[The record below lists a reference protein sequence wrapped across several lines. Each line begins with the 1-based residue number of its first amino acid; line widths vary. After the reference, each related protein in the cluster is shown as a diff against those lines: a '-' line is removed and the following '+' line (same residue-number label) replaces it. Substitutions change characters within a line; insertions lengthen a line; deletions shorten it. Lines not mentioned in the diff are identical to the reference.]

1 MRAKGTFFRSILT
14 VALVSALT
22 FASSVY
28 GQPSKGAGVPEWD
41 KLVDAAKKEGQV
53 TVSLP
58 ASAELKRQI
67 EEQFKKRYGIEVE
80 VFTARGSSAVR
91 RMADEFKAGV
101 RHFDLHIGGSSSI
114 ISGMLDEGI
123 IDSIDPWLVLPEV
136 RDAKQWWGG
145 HLWVDSAKRFIYMFQ
160 AYLPESI
167 WYNTDLV
174 KPSELRSFDD
184 FLNPKWKGKIGF
196 LDPRTPGGG
205 DSNWSYMWQV
215 KGEEYLKNLAAQDL
229 YLGRD
234 QRVLSESLAK
244 GRLAVLVGN
253 TYYSFMPFVKAGLPV
268 KPLPTVK
275 EGTFGTGGSGNLAI
289 IKAPAHPNSTRV
301 FVNWLLS
308 RDGQEVFSRGLGQA
322 TRRLDVDTR
331 WLKELGTIAA
341 KDVMSV
347 ENFWQVENQSE
358 EKLDKV
364 RKPALKAA
372 QAVLQ

>member
-1 MRAKGTFFRSILT
+1 MPVQMIMGRSVLAVT
-14 VALVSALT
+14 LVCVLV
-22 FASSVY
+22 FASVVY
-28 GQPSKGAGVPEWD
+28 GQAIKAPSAPEWD
-41 KLVDAAKKEGQV
+41 RLVDAARKEGKV

-67 EEQFKKRYGIEVE
+67 EEQFKKRFGIEVE
-80 VFTARGSSAVR
+80 VFTARGSTGVR

-123 IDSIDPWLVLPEV
+123 LDPIDPWLLLPEV

-145 HLWVDSAKRFIYMFQ
+145 HLWVDTTKRFIYMFQ

-167 WYNTDLV
+167 WYNSDLV

-184 FLNPKWKGKIGF
+184 FLNPKWKGKIGY

-229 YLGRD
+229 YIGRD

-244 GRLAVLVGN
+244 GRVAVMIGN

-268 KPLPTVK
+268 KPLPTLK

-289 IKAPAHPNSTRV
+289 IKAPAHPNSTKV

-308 RDGQEVFSRGLGQA
+308 RDGQEVFSRGLAQA

-331 WLKELGTIAA
+331 WLRELGTIAA
-341 KDVMSV
+341 KDALSV
-347 ENFWQVENQSE
+347 EDFWRVENQSE

-364 RKPALKAA
+364 RKPAQTSAHALLK
-372 QAVLQ
+372 

>member
-1 MRAKGTFFRSILT
+1 MAVPIIVARMILSL
-14 VALVSALT
+14 ALFSALI
-22 FASSVY
+22 FVPAVY
-28 GQPSKGAGVPEWD
+28 GQPSKAAGAAEWE
-41 KLVDAAKKEGQV
+41 KLVDAAKKEGKV

-67 EEQFKKRYGIEVE
+67 EEQFKKRFGIEVE
-80 VFTARGSSAVR
+80 VFTARGSAGVR

-123 IDSIDPWLVLPEV
+123 IDPIDPWLMLPEV
-136 RDAKQWWGG
+136 RDPKQWWGG
-145 HLWVDSAKRFIYMFQ
+145 HLWVDAAKRFVYMFQ

-167 WYNTDLV
+167 WYNTEMA
-174 KPSELRSFDD
+174 KPNELRSFDD
-184 FLNPKWKGKIGF
+184 LLNPKWKGKIGI

-205 DSNWSYMWQV
+205 DANWSYMWQV

-229 YLGRD
+229 FIGRD

-244 GRLAVLVGN
+244 GRVAVLIGN
-253 TYYSFMPFVKAGLPV
+253 TYYSFLPFVKAGLPV
-268 KPLPTVK
+268 KPLPTLK

-289 IKAPAHPNSTRV
+289 IKAPAHPNSAKV

-308 RDGQEVFSRGLGQA
+308 RDGQEVFSRGLAQA
-322 TRRLDVDTR
+322 TRRNDVDTR
-331 WLKELGTIAA
+331 WLRETGTIAA
-341 KDVMSV
+341 KDVMSADD
-347 ENFWQVENQSE
+347 FWQVENQSE
-358 EKLDKV
+358 EKFDKV

-372 QAVLQ
+372 HALLK